1 MTASRP
7 ISLRTISIL
16 GGMSDQATAEYYRLI
31 NQAVNQRLGGWEIAE
46 TVIVGVNFGNIEHFI
61 RNQMWIE
68 AGVYLSEKAQ
78 AAERAG
84 ADLLICASNTMHCV
98 ADKFTELIK
107 IPFLHIADPTGEA
120 IRRAGL
126 KKVALLGTKPT
137 MSMKYWPDYYQENH
151 GVQVVAPSAPIQQR
165 LHQIIFDEL
174 VRGVV
179 RAESKTF
186 YLEACERL
194 RRDGAEG
201 VILGC
206 TEIFLL
212 LRQPDMPDFPMF
224 NTTAL
229 HVEAT
234 VEAALTP

>member
-1 MTASRP
+1 MGHGE
-7 ISLRTISIL
+7 TI
-16 GGMSDQATAEYYRLI
+16 
-31 NQAVNQRLGGWEIAE
+31 
-46 TVIVGVNFGNIEHFI
+46 IVAVNFGNIEHFI
-61 RNQMWIE
+61 RNQMWAE
-68 AGVYLSEKAQ
+68 AGSDLSEKAQ

-98 ADKFTELIK
+98 ADKFTEVIK
-107 IPFLHIADPTGEA
+107 IPFLHIADPTGKA

-137 MSMKYWPDYYQENH
+137 MSMKYWPDHDQEKH
-151 GVQVVAPSAPIQQR
+151 GVQVVTPSEPTQQR

-179 RAESKTF
+179 RAQSKTL

-224 NTTAL
+224 NTTRL